1 MNFRSPHM
9 HAWLWA
15 SVVGVLMLLPGD
27 AFPFPQLGRWL
38 PQTFEGWIDKV
49 EHLVAFAVM
58 VVLVHRSLRASGR
71 SQRPLLTAALLT
83 LGYALLLELLQLV
96 VPGRTW
102 APADLVADLVGVLLP
117 LPIIS
122 RVPGS

>member
-1 MNFRSPHM
+1 MDFRSPNM

-15 SVVGVLMLLPGD
+15 TLVGVLMLLPGD
-27 AFPFPQLGRWL
+27 AFPQMGHWL
-38 PQTFEGWIDKV
+38 PQSFEGWIDKV

-58 VVLVHRSLRASGR
+58 VVLVHRSLRESGR
-71 SQRPLLTAALLT
+71 IQRPLLTAAFLT

-122 RVPGS
+122 RIGGP